1 MEADVVVVGAGPAGS
16 SAARELAARGA
27 RVLLLDRARFPRDKP
42 CGGGVTIRCD
52 ALLPFSLEPVIEDVA
67 TGAVIQLRNGRK
79 VTRDFELPLTYMTQ
93 RSRLDAFLVEQAQA
107 AGAEFQDGRR
117 VWHIERT
124 PEGFELQ
131 VDSGTGGRGTGA
143 ERVRARV
150 VLGADGANGVV
161 GTALGYEHAEESAAA
176 LEANLPCPDG
186 VPDWLRGRLVL
197 QLGAMRGGYGWL
209 FPKGDHLNVGVGG
222 WKAAVGSEL
231 RPQLE
236 ALCRGYAIDPARLVG
251 LRGHHLPMLRQ
262 GADLAARGSAL
273 LGDAAGLVD
282 PLSGE
287 GIYAAIASGA
297 AVAPVVDD
305 YLRGEVDTL
314 AGYQR
319 ALERELLPEVAASHA
334 LMEIF
339 HLYPPPFVWALQHS
353 ARVWRHC
360 ARLVRGDERYV
371 DVVRSGGPLAHLV
384 GPLERVAR
392 AVTARRYGRPR
403 A

>member
-16 SAARELAARGA
+16 SAARELAQRGVD
-27 RVLLLDRARFPRDKP
+27 VLLLDRARFPRDKP

-52 ALLPFSLEPVIEDVA
+52 SLLPFSLEPVIEDVV
-67 TGAVIQLRNGRK
+67 TGAVIQLRDGRR
-79 VTRDFELPLTYMTQ
+79 VTRDHDQPLTYMTQ
-93 RSRLDAFLVEQAQA
+93 RSLLDAFLVEQAQA
-107 AGAEFQDGRR
+107 AGAKFQDGRR
-117 VWHIERT
+117 VRHIERT
-124 PEGFELQ
+124 PEGFEVQ
-131 VDSGTGGRGTGA
+131 VGNGPVRSGTRP
-143 ERVRARV
+143 ELVRARV

-161 GTALGYEHAEESAAA
+161 RTCLGYEHPEESAVA
-176 LEANLPCPDG
+176 LEGNVPCPEG

-222 WKAAVGSEL
+222 WKAAVGGDL

-236 ALCRGYAIDPARLVG
+236 ALCRSYEIDPARLEG
-251 LRGHHLPMLRQ
+251 LRGHHLPMLRH
-262 GADLAARGSAL
+262 GAVLAARGSAL

-287 GIYAAIASGA
+287 GIYAAIASGV

-319 ALERELLPEVAASHA
+319 VIERELLPEVAASHA

-339 HLYPPPFVWALQHS
+339 HLYPPPFVWALQRS
-353 ARVWRHC
+353 GRVWRNC
-360 ARLVRGDERYV
+360 ARLVRGDESYV

-384 GPLERVAR
+384 RPLERLAR
-392 AVTARRYGRPR
+392 AITARRYGRPR